1 MQLTLFDLLW
11 PLLFVGGG
19 AFIGTRIIT
28 LFGPGHA
35 WAGGFA
41 GAIAGGAYFVG
52 LQVLLAREAAQCP
65 HCCCGSDR
73 WDDFEEVEHPTIGFV
88 YRCKCGREFIM
99 RKGHMWLEVLADG
112 NTQLYEKR
120 TFLGKWKKVE
130 RA

>member
-1 MQLTLFDLLW
+1 MTLFEFLL
-11 PLLFVGGG
+11 PLLFMGGG
-19 AFIGTRIIT
+19 AFIGTQIIT
-28 LFGPGHA
+28 FVGLGPA

-52 LQVLLAREAAQCP
+52 IQVLYAREDAQHP

-73 WDDFEEVEHPTIGFV
+73 WDDFEEVEHPTIEFV

-99 RKGHMWLEVLADG
+99 RKGHMWSEVLADG
-112 NTQLYEKR
+112 NTRLYEKR
-120 TFLGKWKKVE
+120 TFLGKWKKVK